1 MSQLVCTFEFT
12 VCINSCYNGIGIFP
26 ITKPLSYCNQHHIH
40 PCTSLAKPVYQ
51 ILNLINR
58 NIYNTAEF
66 VIPSL
71 QNLLHQNSSLKI
83 FKNLYWNSSTLKKG
97 YSSTLKKGYTY
108 CSCCWESFRT
118 ISHL

>member
-1 MSQLVCTFEFT
+1 MSQLVCTLEFT
-12 VCINSCYNGIGIFP
+12 VCIHSCYNGIGIFP

-40 PCTSLAKPVYQ
+40 PCTSLAKPVFQ

-83 FKNLYWNSSTLKKG
+83 FKICIG
-97 YSSTLKKGYTY
+97 IAQ
-108 CSCCWESFRT
+108 R
-118 ISHL
+118 